1 MGWRAAVCFCQEAVK
16 SLVSRQKGSPSQ
28 VESHTVTKENVGMK
42 REMMMMMMKMVMVV
56 LIVLN
61 VLIVSLFG

>member
-1 MGWRAAVCFCQEAVK
+1 MCFCQEAVK

-42 REMMMMMMKMVMVV
+42 REMMMMMKMVMVV

>member
-1 MGWRAAVCFCQEAVK
+1 MCFCQEAVK

-28 VESHTVTKENVGMK
+28 VELHTVTKENMGMK
-42 REMMMMMMKMVMVV
+42 REMMMMMKMVMVV

-61 VLIVSLFG
+61 ALIVSLFG

>member
-42 REMMMMMMKMVMVV
+42 REMMMMMKMVMVV